1 MQVTNHCHAAMPNLA
16 PEKLNRSH
24 REQLMVRAPL
34 GTKAELEAFRK
45 SEGFRSVN
53 EAALE
58 LFRRGLTAADI

>member
-1 MQVTNHCHAAMPNLA
+1 
-16 PEKLNRSH
+16 
-24 REQLMVRAPL
+24 MVRAPL